1 LRPRRNIG
9 IRCLLSRAVDVTA
22 RQSDLPAEPSL
33 LVGRDEELAAACS
46 LLRGIAVRMVTLTG
60 PGGVGKT
67 RLALQVAAQLE
78 REFRD
83 GVFLVRLAA
92 VADRESIIAEVA
104 KAVSLRES
112 GKRPLLE
119 QLTTYLWSRRTLLVL
134 DNFEHLVEVAPL
146 VADLL
151 AECPLLKILVT
162 SRASL
167 RIAGECE
174 FPVPPLALPE
184 ERVPLGE
191 LVSFPAVQLLVQ
203 RASAVSGFELTDAN
217 AAAIA
222 VICRRLDGLPLAIE
236 LAAARMRLLGP
247 EEILAR
253 LEHPLEL
260 LTGGRRDVPE
270 RQRTLRSTIEWS
282 YALLTEAQ
290 QSSFRGLA
298 VFAGGCTVDAVC
310 QVLGYDQE
318 GPALDDLESLVDKSL
333 WLVPQRKTASLR
345 VEMLETIQ
353 AFARDELRA
362 SGEEAALR
370 EAHASYYLRLVEE
383 LEPALAA
390 KDQGWALDLADADH
404 DNVLEA
410 LRWYLETGNG
420 ENAGRLAGAF
430 WSVWLVRGRLS
441 QGRRW
446 LEEVE
451 YALAGASLLVRAK
464 VLNAAGVL
472 ALHQA
477 DYEAATAL
485 SSRGLTC
492 WREGRNDIGVVSAL
506 TTLAIV
512 ARDQGDFDAARALAE
527 QAAGVASASGD
538 EGAIALAVA
547 TIARVAFF
555 EGDYERARTF
565 HEQALAAFRVL
576 GSPQEIAREIAF
588 TGWACFAE
596 GQRDEA
602 GELFQ
607 EALDAARS
615 LNDRWLTAL
624 ALAGLIRLEPEGGDR
639 QAVRE
644 RALEAL
650 SICAELDE
658 KFLAAM
664 CLVGIALLLEP
675 GPQLALLL
683 GATEGLL
690 DGVGAR
696 FPKLHQREHTRAWSA
711 VTVAMLPSA
720 LAERHAQ
727 GRRLTL
733 EETVD
738 ASRSALADVVAGS
751 RSRLTVREAD
761 VLRLVASGLTNG
773 EVAGALV
780 VSERTVH
787 AHMRSIFR
795 KLEVTTRS
803 GATRYAVEHGLT

>member
-1 LRPRRNIG
+1 ML
-9 IRCLLSRAVDVTA
+9 
-22 RQSDLPAEPSL
+22 
-33 LVGRDEELAAACS
+33 
-46 LLRGIAVRMVTLTG
+46 TLTG

-67 RLALQVAAQLE
+67 RLAVQVAAQLE
-78 REFRD
+78 RDFPD

-92 VADRESIIAEVA
+92 VADRHSIIAEIA
-104 KAVSLRES
+104 KAVSLREG
-112 GKRPLLE
+112 GKRPLLD
-119 QLTTYLWSRRTLLVL
+119 QLNTYLWSRRTLLVL
-134 DNFEHLVEVAPL
+134 DNFEHLVDMAPI

-167 RIAGECE
+167 RISGEHE
-174 FPVPPLALPE
+174 FPVRPLALPE
-184 ERVPLGE
+184 EREPVGE
-191 LVSFPAVQLLVQ
+191 LASFPAVQLLVQ
-203 RASAVSGFELTDAN
+203 RAGAVSDFELTEAN
-217 AAAIA
+217 AVAVAA
-222 VICRRLDGLPLAIE
+222 ICRRLDGLPLAIE

-282 YALLTEAQ
+282 YALLTEEQ
-290 QSSFRGLA
+290 QSSFRGVA

-310 QVLGYDQE
+310 HVLGYDHE

-333 WLVPQRKTASLR
+333 LLVPQRKAAPLR

-353 AFARDELRA
+353 AFAHDKLRA
-362 SGEEAALR
+362 SGEESAR
-370 EAHASYYLRLVEE
+370 RDVHASYYLRLVEE

-404 DNVLEA
+404 DNVLAA

-451 YALAGASLLVRAK
+451 HALPGASLLVRAK

-485 SSRGLTC
+485 SSRGLTF
-492 WREGRNDIGVVSAL
+492 WRESRNDIGVASAL

-512 ARDQGDFDAARALAE
+512 ARDQGDFEAARALAE
-527 QAAGVASASGD
+527 QAVGVARASGD
-538 EGAIALAVA
+538 EGATALALA

-555 EGDYERARTF
+555 EGDYESSRTL
-565 HEQALAAFRVL
+565 HEQALATLRVL
-576 GSPQEIAREIAF
+576 GSPQETAREIAF
-588 TGWACFAE
+588 AGWACFVE
-596 GQRDEA
+596 GRLDEA
-602 GELFQ
+602 EELFH

-624 ALAGLIRLEPEGGDR
+624 ALAGLIRLEPVRGDR
-639 QAVRE
+639 RAVRE

-650 SICAELDE
+650 SICAEIDE

-675 GPQLALLL
+675 GPQSALLL
-683 GATEGLL
+683 GATDGLL
-690 DGVGAR
+690 EAVGAR
-696 FPKLHQREHTRAWSA
+696 FPKLHQSEYTRARAA
-711 VTVAMLPSA
+711 VTAVMRPSA
-720 LAERHAQ
+720 LAERLAQ

-733 EETVD
+733 DETVD
-738 ASRSALADVVAGS
+738 ASRSALAGVVAGT
-751 RSRLTVREAD
+751 RNGLTLREAD

-787 AHMRSIFR
+787 AHLRSIYR